1 MMTDIP
7 RLLEMR
13 VRVGGDPRGFSEFKT
28 LSEELAK
35 LNHPACPDID
45 WVKVEQLCLAL
56 FSKNGAELQSV
67 AAYTLARS
75 HLHGLEGMTQ
85 SVMMIEALVGEWSSL
100 WPAAASER
108 LDCLAWLFAQLQP
121 LLRGLEVHAWNL
133 SVLAH
138 LSTGLERLSG
148 QLARQIQEPLL
159 MLEVVRQQL
168 ASLIR
173 RQEQPL
179 GLIQSARPILRGPE
193 PALVA
198 PIIILPSAPPP
209 EAFRPRKRKI
219 AVWLG
224 ATVATILLA
233 GGVAWWGW
241 LADSDGHEISRQ
253 TGLFQRQHLS
263 AEPVQLDSLHL
274 FTPGSAE
281 IKPDSTRL
289 LINTLA
295 EIKAR
300 PNNLIVIT
308 GHSDT
313 TGDTAQ
319 NLHLSQARAMVVR
332 DWMQRMGEIEERCF
346 AVQGV
351 ADSQPVASNETEA
364 GRAAN
369 RRIDIRL
376 MPHAAC

>member
-1 MMTDIP
+1 MALGTC
-7 RLLEMR
+7 
-13 VRVGGDPRGFSEFKT
+13 G
-28 LSEELAK
+28 
-35 LNHPACPDID
+35 AC
-45 WVKVEQLCLAL
+45 
-56 FSKNGAELQSV
+56 
-67 AAYTLARS
+67 
-75 HLHGLEGMTQ
+75 
-85 SVMMIEALVGEWSSL
+85 SS
-100 WPAAASER
+100 
-108 LDCLAWLFAQLQP
+108 
-121 LLRGLEVHAWNL
+121 
-133 SVLAH
+133 
-138 LSTGLERLSG
+138 
-148 QLARQIQEPLL
+148 
-159 MLEVVRQQL
+159 
-168 ASLIR
+168 
-173 RQEQPL
+173 
-179 GLIQSARPILRGPE
+179 
-193 PALVA
+193 
-198 PIIILPSAPPP
+198 
-209 EAFRPRKRKI
+209 
-219 AVWLG
+219 
-224 ATVATILLA
+224 
-233 GGVAWWGW
+233 
-241 LADSDGHEISRQ
+241 
-253 TGLFQRQHLS
+253 
-263 AEPVQLDSLHL
+263 

>member
-1 MMTDIP
+1 MTDVP
-7 RLLEMR
+7 RLFEMR

-67 AAYTLARS
+67 VAYTLARS

-100 WPAAASER
+100 WLAVASER
-108 LDCLAWLFAQLQP
+108 LDCLVWLFAQLPP
-121 LLRGLEVHAWNL
+121 LLRGMEVQAWNL
-133 SVLAH
+133 SMLDH

-148 QLARQIQEPLL
+148 QLARQIQEPLV
-159 MLEVVRQQL
+159 MLEVLRQQL
-168 ASLIR
+168 AN
-173 RQEQPL
+173 
-179 GLIQSARPILRGPE
+179 LIQRQQQHPTLVHVARPTLRAPE
-193 PALVA
+193 PAFVT
-198 PIIILPSAPPP
+198 PIVILPAAPLP
-209 EAFRPRKRKI
+209 EAFRPRKRKA
-219 AVWLG
+219 AVWFV
-224 ATVATILLA
+224 ATAATILLA
-233 GGVAWWGW
+233 GGVTWWGM
-241 LADSDGHEISRQ
+241 LADIDGREMSRQ

-281 IKPDSTRL
+281 IRPDSTRS

-300 PNNLIVIT
+300 PYKLIVIT

-319 NLHLSQARAMVVR
+319 NLHLSRARAMAVR
-332 DWMQRMGEIEERCF
+332 DWMQRMGEIAERCF

-351 ADSQPVASNETEA
+351 ADSQPVASNESEA

-376 MPHAAC
+376 MPEVSC

>member
-1 MMTDIP
+1 MMTDVP
-7 RLLEMR
+7 RLFEMR
-13 VRVGGDPRGFSEFKT
+13 VRVGNDPRGLSEFKT

-67 AAYTLARS
+67 AAYTLASS

-100 WPAAASER
+100 WPAVASER

-121 LLRGLEVHAWNL
+121 LLRSMEAQALNL
-133 SVLAH
+133 SMLAH
-138 LSTGLERLSG
+138 LSIGLERLSG
-148 QLARQIQEPLL
+148 QLARQIQEPLV
-159 MLEVVRQQL
+159 MLEVLRQQL
-168 ASLIR
+168 AY
-173 RQEQPL
+173 
-179 GLIQSARPILRGPE
+179 LIQRQQQHPTLLPVARPTLRATE
-193 PALVA
+193 PAFVT
-198 PIIILPSAPPP
+198 PIVILPAAPPP
-209 EAFRPRKRKI
+209 EAFQPRKRKA
-219 AVWLG
+219 AVWFV
-224 ATVATILLA
+224 ATAATILLA
-233 GGVAWWGW
+233 GGIIWWGL
-241 LADSDGHEISRQ
+241 LANIDGREMSRQ

-263 AEPVQLDSLHL
+263 TEPVQLGSLHL

-281 IKPDSTRL
+281 IKPDSTRS

-300 PNNLIVIT
+300 PNSLIVIT

-319 NLHLSQARAMVVR
+319 NLHLSQARAIAVR
-332 DWMQRMGEIEERCF
+332 DWMQRMGEIAEHCF
-346 AVQGV
+346 AIQGV
-351 ADSQPVASNETEA
+351 ADSQPVASNESEA

-369 RRIDIRL
+369 RRVDIRL
-376 MPHAAC
+376 MPEVSC